1 MQYLAKDEIIDF
13 FRQLLHP
20 PLDGAKE
27 GKIYSA
33 AAVYVSVL

>member
-1 MQYLAKDEIIDF
+1 MQYLAKDEIDF
-13 FRQLLHP
+13 FRQLLHL

-27 GKIYSA
+27 GKIFYA